1 MTVVAMKRVTIA
13 ARRGDTDGVI
23 EALQRSSSLHVVPS
37 RAVSE
42 RGDGE
47 PQVRRVR
54 EAIRYLQGAR
64 ARRRPL
70 RDPSPL
76 DAIKITSIVLENRR
90 RRIELQAQIDA
101 LGRRIQEVELWGD
114 FEFPPL
120 EQLAG
125 YRLWFYVVP
134 RRKLD
139 AIQLS
144 DAFVET
150 VSSDARNRYLVVL
163 SRDEPPVDSMPVK
176 RSRIGTRSLSTLRFD
191 LDQHLAMMD
200 ELDDERVSLTRW
212 LDHLR
217 EYVSRSDDAAERA
230 RAKDAG
236 VIDDTV
242 FALEGWVP
250 APAIDDVCRQLTDA
264 GGAILIR
271 EPAPDEEPPVLLKNT
286 PTLSPGE
293 DLLGFYQL
301 PGYRDWDPSA
311 FVYFSFVVFF
321 AMIIA
326 DAGYSAL
333 LGGGLLLS
341 WSRLSAS
348 AASRRLRQLVL
359 SIACAGVTYGV
370 LAGSYFGLTPH
381 PGGGL
386 DALAVIDVTDAE
398 FMMPLSLAVGVLHL
412 VVANLASAWRRGFRS
427 TSVAA
432 AGWVAVLLSGYLVYR
447 GVSPARWGVVVGLFA
462 VFLFSSDRFGTR
474 IGDLGKRAIDGATA
488 LTGVTRAFG
497 DALSYL
503 RLFALGLAS
512 ASLAVTFNSLA
523 GDLYRGAP
531 SGVGLLAAIL
541 VLAIGHSLNF
551 VLAIVGGVVHGL
563 RLNVIELYNWGV
575 FGEGRP
581 FSPLSHRSSLDQ

>member
-1 MTVVAMKRVTIA
+1 MKRVTVA
-13 ARRGDTDGVI
+13 ARRGDTDRVI
-23 EALQRSSSLHVVPS
+23 EALQESSSLHLEPS
-37 RAVSE
+37 RVVSDL
-42 RGDGE
+42 GDGE

-64 ARRRPL
+64 SRRRPL

-76 DAIKITSIVLENRR
+76 DATKITATVLENRR
-90 RRIELQAQIDA
+90 RRIALQAEIDA
-101 LGRRIQEVELWGD
+101 LGHRIQEVEPWGD

-125 YRLWFYVVP
+125 YRLWFYVVS
-134 RRKLD
+134 RRKAD

-150 VSSDARNRYLVVL
+150 VSSDVRNRYLVVL
-163 SRDEPPVDSMPVK
+163 SRDEPPIDSMPVK
-176 RSRIGTRSLSTLRFD
+176 RSRIGTRSLSTLRFE
-191 LDQHLAMMD
+191 LDRHLAMMD

-217 EYVSRSDDAAERA
+217 AYVGRSDDAAERA
-230 RAKDAG
+230 RTKASG
-236 VIDDTV
+236 VTYESV

-250 APAIDDVCRQLTDA
+250 APAIDDVCRRLNDV
-264 GGAILIR
+264 GGAIVIR
-271 EPAPDEEPPVLLKNT
+271 EPAPDEEPPVLLKNMS
-286 PTLSPGE
+286 TLSPGE

-333 LGGGLLLS
+333 LAVGLLLF
-341 WSRLSAS
+341 WRRLSSS

-359 SIACAGVTYGV
+359 SIACAGAVYGV
-370 LAGSYFGLTPH
+370 LAGSYFGLNPD
-381 PGGGL
+381 PGGWLG
-386 DALAVIDVTDAE
+386 ALSVIDATDAE
-398 FMMPLSLAVGVLHL
+398 FMMPLSLGVGVLHL
-412 VVANLASAWRRGFRS
+412 VVANLASAWRRGLRS

-432 AGWVAVLLSGYLVYR
+432 AGWVMVLISGFLIYR
-447 GVSPARWGVVVGLFA
+447 GVSFAQWGIVVGLSA
-462 VFLFSSDRFGTR
+462 VFLFSSDRSGLGV
-474 IGDLGKRAIDGATA
+474 GDLGRRAIDGATA

-531 SGVGLLAAIL
+531 LGVGLLAAIL
-541 VLAIGHSLNF
+541 VLVIGHSLNF

-581 FSPLSHRSSLDQ
+581 FSPLSQRSSLDQ